1 MIATACFVGGVQAQT
16 PSSVLNA
23 TDPSLVINPAGITQ
37 VENVYLSS
45 SLIAANNDAKITVS
59 PTLYGSISGI
69 VFTPDGKTPVAGASV
84 TTNPPTSAIAT
95 DTNGEF
101 AISKVTV
108 GNYTVTASKTGYE
121 PTSVAIA
128 VGSGGTVQAV
138 IFLSTSSS
146 NVPSAPT
153 DPSPADQ
160 AADQPVSVAL
170 SWHNPAAA
178 SGNADTTRFNVYL
191 YQSGSNIPDLI
202 ASDIA
207 DTTTT
212 VSNLRFNTTYFWQ
225 VVAKGTDTIS
235 TNGNVWSFTTM
246 PLPDNPY
253 VFARMVD
260 GNYQI
265 FSSDSGAANVVR
277 LTNDNYRDWWPRFNP
292 RHDVIA
298 FTSDAN
304 VDPQIYTMNLDGSNV
319 FQVTTV
325 GVTGYGNNGTGF
337 GWSPDG
343 AYLIY
348 GHNNNLYRINSD
360 GSGLTLIATAP
371 AGMNFTDCSYSPQ
384 GNKIVALAVGPNL
397 YDSEIYLMNLDG
409 SDTTLLVPETP
420 GVTASPSFS
429 IDGNK
434 VLYTHDVSGYEDNE
448 GRMLDSHIFEI
459 DINTKQTF
467 DLSANTQYTGDSK
480 PDGRNDLY
488 PRYSPDGAYI
498 IFENAPNTPG
508 SQGDIWVM
516 SSSANGSNDNSRH
529 MLIQNGAMPDWK

>member
-191 YQSGSNIPDLI
+191 YQSGSNITDLI

-384 GNKIVALAVGPNL
+384 GKKIVALAVGPNL

-480 PDGRNDLY
+480 PDGTNDLY

>member
-1 MIATACFVGGVQAQT
+1 LIATACFVGGVQAQT

-191 YQSGSNIPDLI
+191 YQSGSNITDLI

-448 GRMLDSHIFEI
+448 ARMLDSHIFEI

-480 PDGRNDLY
+480 PDGTNDLY